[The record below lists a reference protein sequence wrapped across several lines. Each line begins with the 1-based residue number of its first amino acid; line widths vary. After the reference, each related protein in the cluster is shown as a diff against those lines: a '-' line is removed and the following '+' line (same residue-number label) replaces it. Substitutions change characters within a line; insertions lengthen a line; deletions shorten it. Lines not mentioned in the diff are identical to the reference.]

1 MNTLKVSQDLW
12 VVLKQSL
19 DDSTT
24 SWIKEKQQ
32 EVLSTKSAKKLYLMY
47 SLLGGKMDKSH
58 RVNLNDIDGDL
69 RAYLELQKADL
80 LQISRVYLLSL
91 VLKEDG
97 EFFRDKVANIIQV
110 ADTGELE
117 TFLKYLVLLPNAEDY
132 KYAAVEALRT
142 NISTIF
148 DAITLNNPYP
158 SKYFNEQQWNQMY
171 LKAAFMQRDLT
182 EILDVDI
189 RANKDLTRIISDY
202 AHERWAASREID
214 PIFWRPV
221 SNYIEGDLIND
232 IERLFKSEN
241 LNENRA
247 AALCCYNSNKA
258 EAKLLL
264 EKYSDLLKEVSNSG
278 FTWKDLK

>member
-24 SWIKEKQQ
+24 SWIQEKQQ
-32 EVLSTKSAKKLYLMY
+32 EVVSTKSAKKLYLMY
-47 SLLGGKMDKSH
+47 SLLGGKMNKSD

-69 RAYLELQKADL
+69 KVYLELQKADL

-97 EFFRDKVANIIQV
+97 EFFRDKVANVIQV
-110 ADTGELE
+110 SDTGELE
-117 TFLKYLVLLPNAEDY
+117 TFLKYLVLLPNAENY
-132 KYAAVEALRT
+132 NFAAVEALRT

-182 EILDVDI
+182 KILDVDI

-202 AHERWAASREID
+202 AHERWAASRDID

-232 IERLFKSEN
+232 IEQLFKSEN

-247 AALCCYNSNKA
+247 AALCCYNSNKT

-264 EKYSDLLKEVSNSG
+264 EKYPDLLKEVSNNE
-278 FTWKDLK
+278 FAWKSLK

>member
-1 MNTLKVSQDLW
+1 MN
-12 VVLKQSL
+12 
-19 DDSTT
+19 
-24 SWIKEKQQ
+24 
-32 EVLSTKSAKKLYLMY
+32 
-47 SLLGGKMDKSH
+47 LLV
-58 RVNLNDIDGDL
+58 RNFN
-69 RAYLELQKADL
+69 
-80 LQISRVYLLSL
+80 
-91 VLKEDG
+91 
-97 EFFRDKVANIIQV
+97 N
-110 ADTGELE
+110 
-117 TFLKYLVLLPNAEDY
+117 
-132 KYAAVEALRT
+132 

-214 PIFWRPV
+214 PKFWRPV
-221 SNYIEGDLIND
+221 FNYIEGDLVND

-247 AALCCYNSNKA
+247 AALSCYHSNKT

-264 EKYSDLLKEVSNSG
+264 EKYPDLLKEVSNNE